1 MAAVAVFRI
10 STIKLAGAEGEERT
24 LRQLKTLPSA
34 YTLFNQLDIPSA
46 PSRTGAMEADLVVVG
61 PNGVFVIEVKHNNGT
76 IFGDNASPQWPVA
89 KVGPRGGAYQ
99 SAMRNP
105 IRQLGGRLHG
115 FQLWVNLPRADKW
128 TPPRYQEISTVDIP
142 EVALDG
148 GSLPGVDDLGAADA
162 SVQLWDLDS
171 GERLLAFAELD
182 AWLGDT
188 PVVPD
193 ACTIVAP
200 LLRTLVDGAGS

>member
-105 IRQLGGRLHG
+105 IRQLGGQIAALKGYLKSQSIEGVWIEGIVYFSNPAAGGTVQRYAATDAAGH
-115 FQLWVNLPRADKW
+115 PRRSGTLAAG
-128 TPPRYQEISTVDIP
+128 RSTATGVSRDGANRGGAGG
-142 EVALDG
+142 VA
-148 GSLPGVDDLGAADA
+148 PGN
-162 SVQLWDLDS
+162 
-171 GERLLAFAELD
+171 GE
-182 AWLGDT
+182 
-188 PVVPD
+188 PD
-193 ACTIVAP
+193 AACTAQGIGFM
-200 LLRTLVDGAGS
+200 LSGAHC